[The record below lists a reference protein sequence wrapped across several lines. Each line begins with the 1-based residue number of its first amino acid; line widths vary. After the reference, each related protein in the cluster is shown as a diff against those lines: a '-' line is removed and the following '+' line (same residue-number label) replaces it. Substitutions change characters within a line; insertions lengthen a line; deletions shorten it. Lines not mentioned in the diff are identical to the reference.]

1 MLMYCT
7 VYCLQVNSEDRD
19 STNSLDIIKVDE
31 SEDVSSGLSE
41 GMRGERA
48 VLEKENR
55 VLQDSPRS
63 SRRPK
68 LRPQRPAVKKPALRG
83 KSPVFKVPKPL
94 HGHSTPAGGGADP
107 RLFGFEELDS
117 PLTLSPVAST
127 PSHLPHPS
135 SFQSPERSTLTKPSP
150 YSRLRGTY
158 DIPFKKKTPKRQPG
172 RRKEKRQVCLLVT
185 G

>member
-1 MLMYCT
+1 
-7 VYCLQVNSEDRD
+7 
-19 STNSLDIIKVDE
+19 
-31 SEDVSSGLSE
+31 
-41 GMRGERA
+41 MRGESA

-55 VLQDSPRS
+55 ELQDSPRS

-68 LRPQRPAVKKPALRG
+68 LVPQRAAAKRPALKG

-127 PSHLPHPS
+127 PSHLPLPRS
-135 SFQSPERSTLTKPSP
+135 LQSP
-150 YSRLRGTY
+150 
-158 DIPFKKKTPKRQPG
+158 
-172 RRKEKRQVCLLVT
+172 
-185 G
+185 